1 MKLPLGDLNPG
12 LCPPHLISIYICG
25 VTTAPRV
32 CGGTSPRDG
41 NEAGQGGDGARKIH
55 VGWGQRSHPSAPPR
69 PASLPSLGLV
79 PPHTLGAVVTPQI

>member
-41 NEAGQGGDGARKIH
+41 NEAGPKDGIFVPTPH
-55 VGWGQRSHPSAPPR
+55 GFFLPHPRPAPPR
-69 PASLPSLGLV
+69 MMGKISCPIPAP
-79 PPHTLGAVVTPQI
+79 